1 MLDLGYEQR
10 LAGVVLFMEDYKWS
24 TIMLKLYIALLVALI
39 WVLVLVK
46 TADSEN
52 MPVCYE
58 IAPPSPVSSEID
70 RIKAYILEV
79 FGTDKAIDIALCES
93 GLQPYAYN
101 PELYAK
107 SKGITEYSSC
117 GIFQHNDPRC
127 EASGSEVYNW
137 KYSVDLAKEKY
148 DRRGWYPWKNCAIKH
163 GLITG

>member
-1 MLDLGYEQR
+1 
-10 LAGVVLFMEDYKWS
+10 
-24 TIMLKLYIALLVALI
+24 MLKLYTALLIALI
-39 WVLVLVK
+39 WVLILVK

-52 MPVCYE
+52 ILACYE
-58 IAPPSPVSSEID
+58 KPLPSPESSEID

-79 FGTDKAIDIALCES
+79 FGTSKAIDIAICES
-93 GLQPYAYN
+93 GLQSYAYN

-127 EASGSEVYNW
+127 EVSSSEIYDW

-148 DRRGWYPWKNCAIKH
+148 DKRGWYPWKNCAIKN
-163 GLITG
+163 GLITE